1 MPTLILVFI
10 VAIIIDILIVRMR
23 KRESTKPF
31 IPEWSFD
38 EGVTSSEESRAD
50 ELLMK
55 FGKQDAISLPES
67 FVVHQSIRDFV
78 EHYATLKFD
87 DYTMDYS
94 RKEFLRGEEKEEC
107 WKGFYCIGGDGG
119 EISYWVRIST
129 TDEKIYAFD
138 MECSKRPEPYASNI
152 RRFIVMRYKAWRE
165 MQKIIEEDEKSQR
178 KKSHSKSKS
187 DKNKKLTRQKGK

>member
-1 MPTLILVFI
+1 MSIALVALGAILLN
-10 VAIIIDILIVRMR
+10 IIMVVIERKTTTPSFVR
-23 KRESTKPF
+23 
-31 IPEWSFD
+31 EWNFD

-67 FVVHQSIRDFV
+67 FVIHQSIRDFV
-78 EHYATLKFD
+78 ERYVTLEFD

-165 MQKIIEEDEKSQR
+165 MQKIIEEE
-178 KKSHSKSKS
+178 
-187 DKNKKLTRQKGK
+187 KGKA

>member
-1 MPTLILVFI
+1 MSIALVALGAILLN
-10 VAIIIDILIVRMR
+10 IIMVVIERKTTTPSFVR
-23 KRESTKPF
+23 
-31 IPEWSFD
+31 EWNFD
-38 EGVTSSEESRAD
+38 EGVTSAD
-50 ELLMK
+50 EVEASRLLMEY
-55 FGKQDAISLPES
+55 GKRDVISLPES

-78 EHYATLKFD
+78 ERYVTLEFD

-152 RRFIVMRYKAWRE
+152 RRFIVMRYNAWRE